1 MAIPVGL
8 PGFVL
13 SMAVAAAGQVGGATA
28 SVQGVVRDALG
39 AVIPGS
45 LVTIVCG
52 NERRQVTTSAS
63 GEFAERGLPGTRCAL
78 SAAADAFETRTVSV
92 DTSVGRPV
100 TIVLTIRRYSEEVVV
115 TSSRV
120 GAERAFD
127 APEATSV
134 TSRQDLDTRPYTL
147 LTEALREEP
156 GILLQQTSSAQTS
169 PIIRGFTGQSNVY
182 LLDGVRFNVA
192 SWRGGPSQYTAWLD
206 AGPIDSIEVVRGAG
220 SVQYGSDALGGTIQF
235 LTDSSAATRRGRIG
249 GNLEF
254 SAASANKS
262 TFGGADVAF
271 GVPSASIR
279 VGGSGSN
286 VEDLRAGGGLDS
298 HNAVTR
304 FLGLPST
311 ILGERQVATGYEQRG
326 AYAVV
331 DTGAGRGATLHALY
345 MRQNQ
350 YDATR
355 YDRILGGE
363 GLYSSGFDP
372 QQLDFAS
379 IRYGRTSVGWFD
391 SASGTFSLNR
401 QGDGRYEQSR
411 PNARLDA
418 QTSATTSFG
427 YQGQVHHAFRGQHN
441 LVIGAEAYDE
451 SITAERRLIDPGN
464 VVTAAR
470 PDIPEGTTY
479 TSAGAFAQQTADV
492 SSRVSVRGG
501 VRVSSYRFST
511 TADPLFGVVDEHVT
525 MNAATFQTSAVVRV
539 TDGINVTGNVTR
551 GFRAANMA
559 DFANVGLTGGG
570 GFEISPTQARELH
583 GLVGTTGA
591 TGAVSTG
598 DAAGALK
605 PEVVYQY
612 DLGVKGRVGRIS
624 GSLTGFDL
632 ELYDFIQRRALVFDP
647 SIVGTTISGFTVVRQ
662 DATGLAYIAQDA
674 RPLATRVNTDRGRIR
689 GFDAEGEARV
699 TPAWTASAY
708 FSMANGRT
716 LPSGDYSRR
725 MNPPMGGARLR
736 WVHDKVWAEGVLTFA
751 AEQTRFNSGDV
762 TDARIGA
769 NRTRAQIATFFNG
782 TATDLG
788 LVQNG
793 ILLATGETLAQVQTR
808 VLGTTNGAPLF
819 TSQAGF
825 AVVGLRGGLQLAPG
839 FDLTLIAENIG
850 DVNYRLYGSG
860 LDAPGFNLQ
869 FRTRYRF

>member
-1 MAIPVGL
+1 VAIDGMTGILLTMA
-8 PGFVL
+8 
-13 SMAVAAAGQVGGATA
+13 MAAGQAGGATG
-28 SVQGVVRDALG
+28 SVQGVVKDGQG
-39 AVIPGS
+39 ATIPRS
-45 LVTIVCG
+45 AVTIACG
-52 NERRQVTTSAS
+52 GERREAVTSAD
-63 GEFAERGLPGTRCAL
+63 GEFSERGLAGGRCTVTAR
-78 SAAADAFETRTVSV
+78 ADAFETRSVSV
-92 DTSVGRPV
+92 DPAAGRPV
-100 TIVLTIRRYSEEVVV
+100 TIVLPVRRYSEEVVV
-115 TSSRV
+115 TGSKV

-147 LTEALREEP
+147 ITQALREEP

-169 PIIRGFTGQSNVY
+169 PIIRGFSGQSNVY

-192 SWRGGPSQYTAWLD
+192 SWRSGPSQYTGWIE
-206 AGPIDSIEVVRGAG
+206 AGPVDSIEVMRGAG
-220 SVQYGSDALGGTIQF
+220 SVQYGSDALGGTIQY
-235 LTDSSAATRRGRIG
+235 LTDSGASARRGRIG
-249 GNLEF
+249 ANLEF
-254 SAASANKS
+254 SAASADKS
-262 TFGGADVAF
+262 THGSADVAF
-271 GVPSASIR
+271 GLRSTSVRI
-279 VGGSGSN
+279 GGSGTN

-304 FLGLPST
+304 FFGLPST
-311 ILGERQVATGYEQRG
+311 ILGDRQLATGYRQSG
-326 AYAVV
+326 AYGVV
-331 DTGAGRGATLHALY
+331 DSGAGRGATLHALY

-355 YDRILGGE
+355 YDRIMGGE

-372 QQLDFAS
+372 QQLDFAT
-379 IRYGRTSVGWFD
+379 IRYGKSAAGWFD
-391 SASGTFSLNR
+391 TASGTFSVNR
-401 QGDGRYEQSR
+401 QGDGRFEQAR
-411 PNARLDA
+411 PTARLDA
-418 QTSATTSFG
+418 QTSATTSIG
-427 YQGQVHHAFRGQHN
+427 YQGQVHHAFRGRHD

-464 VVTAAR
+464 VITPAR
-470 PDIPEGTTY
+470 PDIPDGTTY
-479 TSAGAFAQQTADV
+479 TSIGAFAQQTADLT
-492 SSRVSVRGG
+492 SRLTVRGG
-501 VRVSSYRFST
+501 VRMSSYRFAT
-511 TADPLFGVVDEHVT
+511 EADALLGLAEEKVT
-525 MNAATFQTSAVVRV
+525 MNAATFQTSAVVKV
-539 TDGINVTGNVTR
+539 TEGINVTGNVTR

-559 DFANVGLTGGG
+559 DFGSVGLTGGG
-570 GFEISPTQARELH
+570 GFEISPTQARDLN
-583 GLVGTTGA
+583 GLIGTTGA

-598 DAAGALK
+598 EEAGGLK

-612 DLGVKGRVGRIS
+612 DLGLKGRVNRVS
-624 GSLTGFDL
+624 GSATWFDL
-632 ELYDFIQRRALVFDP
+632 ELYDFIQRRALVFDS

-674 RPLATRVNTDRGRIR
+674 RPIATRVNTDRGRIR
-689 GFDAEGEARV
+689 GFDAEGEVRV
-699 TPAWTASAY
+699 TPSWTASAY

-716 LPSGDYSRR
+716 LPAGEYSRR
-725 MNPPMGGARLR
+725 MNPPMGGAKLR
-736 WVHDKVWAEGVLTFA
+736 WIRNRVWAEGVLTFA
-751 AEQTRFNSGDV
+751 AEQTRFNAGDL

-782 TATDLG
+782 TATDRG

-793 ILLATGETLAQVQTR
+793 VLLETGETLAQVQTR
-808 VLGTTNGAPLF
+808 VLGSANGAPLF

>member
-1 MAIPVGL
+1 MAGDVT
-8 PGFVL
+8 GFVL
-13 SMAVAAAGQVGGATA
+13 TVAMAAAQAGGATGT
-28 SVQGVVRDALG
+28 VEGVVKDGLG
-39 AVIPGS
+39 AIIPS
-45 LVTIVCG
+45 SAITISCG
-52 NERRQVTTSAS
+52 GERRQVTTSAR
-63 GEFAERGLPGTRCAL
+63 GEFSERGLPGTRCTVTA
-78 SAAADAFETRTVSV
+78 SADAFETRAVSV
-92 DTSVGRPV
+92 DATTGRSV
-100 TIVLTIRRYSEEVVV
+100 TIVLPVRRYSEEVVV

-147 LTEALREEP
+147 FVQALREEP
-156 GILLQQTSSAQTS
+156 GILMQQTSSAQTS

-182 LLDGVRFNVA
+182 LVDGVRFNVA
-192 SWRGGPSQYTAWLD
+192 SWRSGPSQYTAWLD
-206 AGPIDSIEVVRGAG
+206 SGPIDSIEVVRGAG

-235 LTDSSAATRRGRIG
+235 LTNSGAGARRGRIG
-249 GNLEF
+249 GNFEF

-262 TFGGADVAF
+262 TSGSADVAF
-271 GVPSASIR
+271 GVRSTSIR

-311 ILGERQVATGYEQRG
+311 ILGDRQLATGYKQSG

-331 DTGAGRGATLHALY
+331 DTGAGTGATLHALY

-355 YDRILGGE
+355 YDRIMGGE

-379 IRYGRTSVGWFD
+379 IRYGKAGTGWFD
-391 SASGTFSLNR
+391 TASGTFSVNR
-401 QGDGRYEQSR
+401 QGDGRFEQAR
-411 PNARLDA
+411 PTARLDA

-427 YQGQVHHAFRGQHN
+427 YQGQVHHAFRGQHD

-464 VVTAAR
+464 IVTAAR

-479 TSAGAFAQQTADV
+479 TSVGAFAQQTADL
-492 SSRVSVRGG
+492 SSRVTVRGG
-501 VRVSSYRFST
+501 VRVSSYRFAT
-511 TADPLFGVVDEHVT
+511 ETDALLGVTEEHVT
-525 MNAATFQTSAVVRV
+525 MNAATFQTSAVVKI

-559 DFANVGLTGGG
+559 DFGSVGLTGGG
-570 GFEISPTQARELH
+570 GFEISPTQARELN
-583 GLVGTTGA
+583 GLIGSTGA
-591 TGAVSTG
+591 AGAVSTG
-598 DAAGALK
+598 EEAGGLK

-612 DLGVKGRVGRIS
+612 DLGVKGRAGRVS
-624 GSLTGFDL
+624 GSITGFDL

-662 DATGLAYIAQDA
+662 DATGLAYVAQDA
-674 RPLATRVNTDRGRIR
+674 RPIATRVNTDRGRIQ
-689 GFDAEGEARV
+689 GFDAEGEVRV
-699 TPAWTASAY
+699 TRAWTASAY
-708 FSMANGRT
+708 YSMANGRT

-725 MNPPMGGARLR
+725 MNPPMGGAKLR
-736 WVHDKVWAEGVLTFA
+736 WMRERVWAEGVLTFA
-751 AEQTRFNSGDV
+751 AEQTRFNSGDL

-782 TATDLG
+782 TAADRG

-793 ILLATGETLAQVQTR
+793 VLLSTGETLAQVQTR
-808 VLGTTNGAPLF
+808 VLGTANGAPLF
-819 TSQAGF
+819 TSQPGF
-825 AVVGLRGGLQLAPG
+825 AVVSLRGGLQLAPG
-839 FDLTLIAENIG
+839 FDLTLIAENLG

>member
-1 MAIPVGL
+1 MDGMTGIL
-8 PGFVL
+8 L
-13 SMAVAAAGQVGGATA
+13 TVALAAGQSGGATG
-28 SVQGVVRDALG
+28 SVQGVVKDGQG
-39 AVIPGS
+39 AAIPRS
-45 LVTIVCG
+45 EVTIACG
-52 NERRQVTTSAS
+52 GERRQAVTSAT
-63 GEFAERGLPGTRCAL
+63 GEFSERGLPGTRCTVT
-78 SAAADAFETRTVSV
+78 AAADAFETRMVAV
-92 DTSVGRPV
+92 DPGSGRAV
-100 TIVLTIRRYSEEVVV
+100 TIVLPIRRYSEEVVV

-120 GAERAFD
+120 AAERAFD

-134 TSRQDLDTRPYTL
+134 TSSQDLDTRPFTL
-147 LTEALREEP
+147 LTQALREET

-169 PIIRGFTGQSNVY
+169 PIIRGFSGQSNVY

-192 SWRGGPSQYTAWLD
+192 SWRSGPSQYTAWID
-206 AGPIDSIEVVRGAG
+206 AGPVESIEVVRGAG
-220 SVQYGSDALGGTIQF
+220 SVQYGSDALGGTIQY
-235 LTDSSAATRRGRIG
+235 LTNSGASARRGQIG
-249 GNLEF
+249 GNFVF
-254 SAASANKS
+254 SAASADKS
-262 TFGGADVAF
+262 THGSADLAF
-271 GVPSASIR
+271 GVRSASVRI
-279 VGGSGSN
+279 GGSGTN

-304 FLGLPST
+304 FFGLPST
-311 ILGERQVATGYEQRG
+311 ILGDRQIATGYKQSG
-326 AYAVV
+326 AYGVV

-355 YDRILGGE
+355 YDRIMGGE

-379 IRYGRTSVGWFD
+379 IRYGKSDAGWFD
-391 SASGTFSLNR
+391 TASGTFSVNR
-401 QGDGRYEQSR
+401 QGDGRFEQAR

-418 QTSATTSFG
+418 QTSATTSIG
-427 YQGQVHHAFRGQHN
+427 YQGQVHRAFRGRHD

-464 VVTAAR
+464 IVTAAR
-470 PDIPEGTTY
+470 PDIPDGTTY
-479 TSAGAFAQQTADV
+479 TSIGAFAQQTADL
-492 SSRVSVRGG
+492 SSRLTVRGG
-501 VRVSSYRFST
+501 VRMSSYRFAT
-511 TADPLFGVVDEHVT
+511 KADALLGLAEEKVT
-525 MNAATFQTSAVVRV
+525 MNAATFQTSAVVKV
-539 TDGINVTGNVTR
+539 TEGINVTGNVTR

-559 DFANVGLTGGG
+559 DFGSVGLTGGG
-570 GFEISPTQARELH
+570 GFEISPTQARELN
-583 GLVGTTGA
+583 GLIGTTGA

-598 DAAGALK
+598 EEAGGLT

-612 DLGVKGRVGRIS
+612 DLGVKGRVNRVS
-624 GSLTGFDL
+624 GSVTWFDL

-674 RPLATRVNTDRGRIR
+674 RPIATRVNTDRGRIS
-689 GFDAEGEARV
+689 GFDAEGEVRV
-699 TPAWTASAY
+699 TPSWTASAY

-716 LPSGDYSRR
+716 LPAGDYSRR
-725 MNPPMGGARLR
+725 MNPPMGGAKLR
-736 WVHDKVWAEGVLTFA
+736 WIRSRVWAEGVLTFA
-751 AEQTRFNSGDV
+751 AEQTRFNAGDV

-782 TATDLG
+782 TATDRG

-793 ILLATGETLAQVQTR
+793 VLLATGETLAQVQTR
-808 VLGTTNGAPLF
+808 VLGTANAAPLF

-825 AVVGLRGGLQLAPG
+825 AVVGLRGGVQLAPG
-839 FDLTLIAENIG
+839 FDLTLIAENVG